1 MSEIIHVETISEMTK
16 ALGLEEPK
24 HPLIYVADAT
34 KIKPPVEMQGM
45 RFTMGFYSVFMKD
58 GSCGIQYGR
67 NRYDFD
73 EGVLSFIAPGQVFGS
88 DGSDSKVKA
97 GWGLYF
103 HPDLIRRSNLGKTIE
118 TYSFFSYDVHEALHL
133 SKKEEDIM
141 NDCIK
146 KIEFELE
153 QNIDAHSQQLL
164 ISNLE
169 LLLNYCNRFYERQ
182 FHTRA
187 DHHKDVFTKV
197 DELIKGYYQQNLQL
211 ELGTPTIPYL
221 ASLVNLSPNYLSDLL
236 KKETGKNAKEH
247 INDFIIDR
255 AKTTLLNSRETVGE
269 IAYNLGFNYP
279 HYFGRLFKQKT
290 GMTPAEYRVVGNR

>member
-1 MSEIIHVETISEMTK
+1 MHDILHVETISEMTK

-24 HPLIYVADAT
+24 HPLIYVVDAS
-34 KIKPPVEMQGM
+34 KLQAPQELKQN
-45 RFTMGFYSVFMKD
+45 RFTFGYYSVFMKD
-58 GSCGIQYGR
+58 GSCGMQYGR

-73 EGVLSFIAPGQVFGS
+73 EGVLSFIAPNQVVSFNGEENN
-88 DGSDSKVKA
+88 VVA

-103 HPDLIRRSNLGKTIE
+103 HPCLIRKSSLGKSIDN
-118 TYSFFSYDVHEALHL
+118 YSFFSYDVHEALHL
-133 SKKEEDIM
+133 SRKEEEIM
-141 NDCIK
+141 NDCIR

-153 QNIDAHSQQLL
+153 QNIDAHSQKLL

-197 DELIKGYYQQNLQL
+197 DELIKDYYEQSMQLQ
-211 ELGTPTIPYL
+211 LGTPTIPYL

-236 KKETGKNAKEH
+236 KKETGTNAKEH
-247 INDFIIDR
+247 INDFVINR
-255 AKTTLLNSRETVGE
+255 AKNTLLNSDATVSE
-269 IAYNLGFNYP
+269 IAYDLGFNYP
-279 HYFGRLFKQKT
+279 HYFSRMFKQKT
-290 GMTPAEYRVVGNR
+290 GQTPQEYRDLNLN

>member
-1 MSEIIHVETISEMTK
+1 MSEIVHVETISEMTK
-16 ALGLEEPK
+16 ALGLAEPK
-24 HPLIYVADAT
+24 HPLIYVANAT
-34 KIKPPVEMQGM
+34 TIKPPEEMKGM
-45 RFTMGFYSVFMKD
+45 RFSMGFYSIFMKD
-58 GSCGIQYGR
+58 GSCGMQYGR

-73 EGVLSFIAPGQVFGS
+73 EGVLSFIAPGQVIGS
-88 DGSDSKVKA
+88 DGSESGAVS

-103 HPDLIRRSNLGKTIE
+103 HPDLIRRSALGKNIDS
-118 TYSFFSYDVHEALHL
+118 YSFFSYDVHEGLHL

-141 NDCIK
+141 NDCIR
-146 KIEFELE
+146 KIEFELD

-164 ISNLE
+164 ISNIE

-187 DHHKDVFTKV
+187 DHHKDVFAKV
-197 DELIKGYYQQNLQL
+197 DDLIKDYYDQKMQL

-247 INDFIIDR
+247 INEFIINR
-255 AKTTLLNSRETVGE
+255 AKTTLLNSNETVSE
-269 IAYNLGFNYP
+269 IAYDLGFNYP
-279 HYFGRLFKQKT
+279 HYFSRMFKQKT